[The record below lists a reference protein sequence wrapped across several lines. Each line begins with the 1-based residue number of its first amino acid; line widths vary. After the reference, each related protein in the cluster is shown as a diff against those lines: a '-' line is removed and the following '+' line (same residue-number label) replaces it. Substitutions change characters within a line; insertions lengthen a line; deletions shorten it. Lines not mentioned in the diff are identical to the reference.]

1 MRKVLFILGQLTDSD
16 ATWLAQNGQHQRLA
30 AGTELIRQGTHI
42 DTIYIVLNGVMSV
55 LTADGIKIARVASG
69 DILGEMSLADSGLT
83 AASVRV
89 DQEATVLAVSK
100 QVLQDKLNNDAPF
113 AARFYRALCLLL
125 ASRMRTSIRRM
136 GYGKDEPD
144 AAQENDVKD
153 VDELDS
159 DVLDYMHLAGAR
171 FERMLKQL
179 AGA

>member
-1 MRKVLFILGQLTDSD
+1 
-16 ATWLAQNGQHQRLA
+16 
-30 AGTELIRQGTHI
+30 
-42 DTIYIVLNGVMSV
+42 
-55 LTADGIKIARVASG
+55 
-69 DILGEMSLADSGLT
+69 MSLADSGLT

-144 AAQENDVKD
+144 AAPENDVKD